1 MANKN
6 AESGNFS
13 PNLELRISHSNKFSC
28 LINIVEQYLKKFD
41 FDGITFQPY
50 GYEAPVN
57 FGNADLPPPS
67 KGTSVKPKQ
76 QQK

>member
-1 MANKN
+1 ML
-6 AESGNFS
+6 SLG
-13 PNLELRISHSNKFSC
+13 ISHQIQSSEFHTVTNLSS

>member
-1 MANKN
+1 ML
-6 AESGNFS
+6 SLGFS
-13 PNLELRISHSNKFSC
+13 HQISSSEFHTVTNLSS

-57 FGNADLPPPS
+57 FGNADHPPPS
-67 KGTSVKPKQ
+67 KGVSVKPKQ